1 MQLKKTQTFATMPLK
16 QDEREISGPILL
28 QSAGKIRD
36 MVSGNEQ
43 EASDRRTLLRAAQG
57 ALADEF

>member
-1 MQLKKTQTFATMPLK
+1 MPLK
-16 QDEREISGPILL
+16 QNEREISGQILL

-43 EASDRRTLLRAAQG
+43 EASDRRPLARASQG